1 MVYILKINK
10 KLYKIEPNLQPLI
23 TNPNKVHE

>member
-10 KLYKIEPNLQPLI
+10 NLYKIEPNLHPLI
-23 TNPNKVHE
+23 TNPYALYE